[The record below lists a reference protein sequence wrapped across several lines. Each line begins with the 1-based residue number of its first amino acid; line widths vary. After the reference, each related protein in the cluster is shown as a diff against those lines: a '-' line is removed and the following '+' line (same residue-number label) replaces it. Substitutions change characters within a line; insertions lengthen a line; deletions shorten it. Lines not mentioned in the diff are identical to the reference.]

1 MLNLV
6 PPNDCLRARESA
18 SAQLDGELSELG
30 AARLA
35 GHLRACPE
43 CRAYAAGLGVAAGL
57 LRAAPLLLPDT
68 EIVLP
73 QRRRAPG
80 LQIAAAAAAAVAIA
94 AGSSFAL
101 GRSLGS
107 NSGSSTATGAAAVTG
122 ADLLGLREDST
133 AQHMLAMWRR
143 LEARTSLRIGNAI
156 AL

>member
-35 GHLRACPE
+35 GHLRACAE
-43 CRAYAAGLGVAAGL
+43 CRAYAAGLGVVAGL

-73 QRRRAPG
+73 QRRRASG

-107 NSGSSTATGAAAVTG
+107 SGSPTATGAAAVTG
-122 ADLLGLREDST
+122 ADLLSLREDST